1 MQRHD
6 GIECAA
12 IGDEM
17 ARVFVEATS
26 PPSSGGSLV
35 GFDPNDAFLDLRMV
49 GGDTSVSQNHD
60 SETRLVS
67 VTGWVCCFLFRL

>member
-26 PPSSGGSLV
+26 PPPSGCSLV
-35 GFDPNDAFLDLRMV
+35 GFDPSDAFLDLWMV

-60 SETRLVS
+60 SEARLVS
-67 VTGWVCCFLFRL
+67 ITGWVGYFLFRL

>member
-17 ARVFVEATS
+17 ASVFVEATS
-26 PPSSGGSLV
+26 PPSSGCSLV
-35 GFDPNDAFLDLRMV
+35 GLDPSDTFLNLWMV
-49 GGDTSVSQNHD
+49 CGDTSVS
-60 SETRLVS
+60 
-67 VTGWVCCFLFRL
+67 